1 MKEGFSSMNKIYYV
15 IVGFLLLLGGCD
27 GMEVTNDGEPKN
39 SDEKNVYEEENL
51 VRIQDYR
58 GEGFELRGSQKE
70 TGEIAE
76 ENRAEIEKAVQT
88 FFKENYKTDVT
99 IHNIVSAADGVSVF
113 VESVGEPHFYTFAI
127 VPVDVKNKEVKVDSV
142 WSQDGQVENAI
153 QSGLYAMAFDQKFQK
168 LDEYF
173 NKLVQ
178 DYTVVGRP
186 MEVIENVRA
195 DGFAT
200 PYYYMSTVGDTFET
214 ILDMYLEDPEI
225 SKEDIMSYF
234 HHNEFDTK
242 FAIIT
247 VYLFMEEAG
256 TEPDNEIFTTIV
268 SDLKELDGIP
278 RGEYTVILNDNLVD
292 KRTGIGTKDNTLR
305 TDKEKVIKE

>member
-1 MKEGFSSMNKIYYV
+1 MNKIYYLL
-15 IVGFLLLLGGCD
+15 VGFLLLLGGCA
-27 GMEVTNDGEPKN
+27 GMDDSNGGEPKN
-39 SDEKNVYEEENL
+39 LDKQNAYEDENF
-51 VRIQDYR
+51 VRIQDYT
-58 GEGFELRGSQKE
+58 GEGFELRGSLKE
-70 TGEIAE
+70 TGKIAE
-76 ENRAEIEKAVQT
+76 DNRTEIEKAVQA
-88 FFKENYKTDVT
+88 FFMENYKTEVT
-99 IHNIVSAADGVSVF
+99 IHNFVSAADGVSVF

-127 VPVDVKNKEVKVDSV
+127 VPVDVKNKEVKIDSV
-142 WSQDGQVENAI
+142 WSQEGQVENAI

-178 DYTVVGRP
+178 EYPVVGRS
-186 MEVIENVRA
+186 MEVIENVRV

-214 ILDMYLEDPEI
+214 ILEMYLEDPKI
-225 SKEDIMSYF
+225 TKEDIMSYF

-247 VYLFMEEAG
+247 VYLFMEEAD

-268 SDLKELDGIP
+268 SDLNELDGIP
-278 RGEYTVILNDNLVD
+278 RGEYTVILNNNLVD

-305 TDKEKVIKE
+305 TDKDKVIKE